1 MTAARTTDYSV
12 LIAGGTKGIGL
23 AIALRIA
30 KPGAQMFLNYRSDD
44 VAAQKA
50 ATQIEERGATPHLIR
65 GDIAT
70 PEGCA
75 GVIAKVAAATDHL
88 DVLVHTAAV
97 PNPGYLA
104 EQKLDE
110 VLQAINVGGMAL
122 LYLVQPAMKLLR
134 PGSTVLFLSG
144 SSVDLVLP
152 HHGALATAKALGECM
167 IRYMAIECAPKGINF
182 NTLRTGPVDTELFRS
197 VRAPSTTG
205 EATLPPLTPNG
216 RRLTVEDIAETAAFL
231 VSPAASMIR
240 GQLIMVDGALST
252 TVRAR

>member
-1 MTAARTTDYSV
+1 MAEKGSDYSV

-23 AIALRIA
+23 ATALRIA
-30 KPGAQMFLNYRSDD
+30 RPGARMFLNYRSDD
-44 VAAQKA
+44 AAAKQA
-50 ATQIEERGATPHLIR
+50 AARITERGATPHLIR
-65 GDIAT
+65 ADIGSA
-70 PEGCA
+70 ESA
-75 GVIAKVAAATDHL
+75 RGVIDQVAALTDRL

-104 EQKLDE
+104 EQTLAD
-110 VLQAINVGGMAL
+110 VMRAINVGGLAL
-122 LYLVQPAMKLLR
+122 LYLVQPAMKLLGE
-134 PGSTVLFLSG
+134 GSAVLFLSG
-144 SSVDLVLP
+144 SAVDLVLP
-152 HHGALATAKALGECM
+152 HHGALAAAKALGECM

-205 EATLPPLTPNG
+205 EPVLPPVTPNG
-216 RRLTVEDIAETAAFL
+216 RRLSVDDIAETAAFL

-240 GQLIMVDGALST
+240 GQCVMVDGALST

>member
-1 MTAARTTDYSV
+1 MAGKSSDYSV
-12 LIAGGTKGIGL
+12 LIAGGSKGIGL
-23 AIALRIA
+23 AVALRIA
-30 KPGAQMFLNYRSDD
+30 RPGAQVFLNYRSDD
-44 VAAQKA
+44 AAAKKAAAQL
-50 ATQIEERGATPHLIR
+50 EERGATPHLIR
-65 GDIAT
+65 ADIAT
-70 PEGCA
+70 PESA
-75 GVIAKVAAATDHL
+75 AAVIDKVAAVTDRL

-110 VLQAINVGGMAL
+110 VLQAIHVGGLAL
-122 LYLVQPAMKLLR
+122 LYLVQPAMKLLGQ
-134 PGSTVLFLSG
+134 GSTVLFLSG

-167 IRYMAIECAPKGINF
+167 IRYMAIECAPRGINF

-197 VRAPSTTG
+197 VRAPSTTSD
-205 EATLPPLTPNG
+205 AALPPVTPNG

-231 VSPAASMIR
+231 VSPGAAMIR
-240 GQLIMVDGALST
+240 GQAVMVDGALST

>member
-1 MTAARTTDYSV
+1 MAGKSSDYSV
-12 LIAGGTKGIGL
+12 LIAGGSKGIGL

-30 KPGAQMFLNYRSDD
+30 RPGAQMFLNYRSDD
-44 VAAQKA
+44 AAAQKA
-50 ATQIEERGATPHLIR
+50 AAQIKERGATAHLIR
-65 GDIAT
+65 ADIAT
-70 PEGCA
+70 PESA
-75 GVIAKVAAATDHL
+75 AAVIDKVAALTDRL

-110 VLQAINVGGMAL
+110 VLQAIHVGGLAL
-122 LYLVQPAMKLLR
+122 LYLVQPAMKLLGQ
-134 PGSTVLFLSG
+134 GSTVLFLSG

-167 IRYMAIECAPKGINF
+167 IRYMAIECAPRGINF

-205 EATLPPLTPNG
+205 EAALPPVTPNG

-231 VSPAASMIR
+231 VSPGAVMIR
-240 GQLIMVDGALST
+240 GQAVMVDGALST

>member
-1 MTAARTTDYSV
+1 MAYTA

-30 KPGAQMFLNYRSDD
+30 TPGAQLFLNYRADD
-44 VAAQKA
+44 VAARSA
-50 ATQIEERGATPHLIR
+50 AEQLGARGATAHLIR
-65 GDIAT
+65 EDIGS
-70 PEGCA
+70 PEGSA
-75 GVIAKVAAATDHL
+75 AVIAKVAAAADHL
-88 DVLVHTAAV
+88 DALVHTAAV

-104 EQKLDE
+104 EQKLE
-110 VLQAINVGGMAL
+110 GVLQAIQVGGLAL
-122 LYLVQPAMKLLR
+122 LYLVQPAMALLR
-134 PGSTVLFLSG
+134 SGSSVIFLSG

-167 IRYMAIECAPKGINF
+167 IRYMAIECAPRGINF

-197 VRAPSTTG
+197 VRPPSASG
-205 EATLPPLTPNG
+205 EAALPPVTPCG

-231 VSPAASMIR
+231 LSPQASMVR
-240 GQLIMVDGALST
+240 GQIVMVDGALST

>member
-1 MTAARTTDYSV
+1 MAGKSSEYSV
-12 LIAGGTKGIGL
+12 LIAGGSKGIGL

-30 KPGAQMFLNYRSDD
+30 KPGAQMFLNYRGDD
-44 VAAQKA
+44 AAAQKA
-50 ATQIEERGATPHLIR
+50 AAQIKERGATPHLIR
-65 GDIAT
+65 ADIGT
-70 PEGCA
+70 PEGA
-75 GVIAKVAAATDHL
+75 ASVIDKVAAITDRL

-122 LYLVQPAMKLLR
+122 LYLVQPAMKLLGQ
-134 PGSTVLFLSG
+134 GSTVLYLSG

-197 VRAPSTTG
+197 VRAPSSTG
-205 EATLPPLTPNG
+205 EAALPPVTPNG
-216 RRLTVEDIAETAAFL
+216 RRLTVEDIAEAAAFL
-231 VSPAASMIR
+231 VSPGGSMVR
-240 GQLIMVDGALST
+240 GQAVMVDGALST

>member
-1 MTAARTTDYSV
+1 MAGTSSDYTV

-30 KPGAQMFLNYRSDD
+30 KPGARMFLNYRWDD
-44 VAAQKA
+44 AAA
-50 ATQIEERGATPHLIR
+50 ATAAARIEERGATPHLIR
-65 GDIAT
+65 EDIGT
-70 PEGCA
+70 PQGA
-75 GVIAKVAAATDHL
+75 AAVISRVAAVSDHL

-110 VLQAINVGGMAL
+110 VMQAINVGGMAL
-122 LYLVQPAMKLLR
+122 LYLVQPAMTLLR
-134 PGSTVLFLSG
+134 QGSTVLFLSG

-197 VRAPSTTG
+197 VRAPSSTG
-205 EATLPPLTPNG
+205 EAALPPVTPNG
-216 RRLTVEDIAETAAFL
+216 RRLSVEDIAETAAFL
-231 VSPAASMIR
+231 VSPAAAMIR
-240 GQLIMVDGALST
+240 GQCVMVDGALST